1 MRYLLDTNVFIRF
14 AMDDENIYPD
24 HKTIIKSADNEVF
37 ISIVSLWEIG
47 IKYTLGKIDLKGSLP
62 ELFSAV
68 ENDFQML
75 VLPIEQKHVLKAVE
89 LPFHHRD
96 PFDRLIYA
104 QSLAENMTFLYTDKI
119 FDQYRGT

>member
-1 MRYLLDTNVFIRF
+1 
-14 AMDDENIYPD
+14 MDDKTIYPD

>member
-1 MRYLLDTNVFIRF
+1 MRYLLDTNVFIWF
-14 AMDDENIYPD
+14 AMDDKNVYPE
-24 HKTIIKSADNEVF
+24 HKSIIKSPDNEIV

-47 IKYTLGKIDLKGSLP
+47 IKYALGKIDLKGSLP
-62 ELFSAV
+62 ELFTAV

-75 VLPIEQKHVLKAVE
+75 VLPIERKHILKAIE

-104 QSLAENMTFLYTDKI
+104 QSLTENMTFLYTDKI
-119 FDQYRGT
+119 FDQYQGV

>member
-1 MRYLLDTNVFIRF
+1 MRYLLDTNVFIWF
-14 AMDDENIYPD
+14 AMDDKNIYPD
-24 HKTIIKSADNEVF
+24 HKNIIKSADNEVF

-47 IKYTLGKIDLKGSLP
+47 IKHSLGKIDLKGTLP

-68 ENDFQML
+68 EKDFQMR
-75 VLPIEQKHVLKAVE
+75 VLPIEQEHVLKAVA

-104 QSLAENMTFLYTDKI
+104 QSLTENMTFLYTDKI
-119 FDQYRGT
+119 FDQYQGA